1 MSRIVLANWKASL
14 APERALAWCDTFSA
28 AYTPRTG
35 IEVVL
40 AVPALVMDRVHQ
52 RLGALA
58 GVSLA
63 AQGISPYPQGSYT
76 GSLPAAWLRDTAKFA
91 LIGHRERRQYF
102 HETVQDVARQGYEA
116 LAEGLQPI
124 VCVDNDLLT
133 RQAAAFA
140 REELE
145 QLLWAWTP
153 ETPVALEMARTLDD
167 IAAQAA
173 QVARKTEGKGVLYG
187 GGVTPDNGGAI
198 WTLKGVSGILLGQ
211 GCLDAEKFAALV
223 NWLPV

>member
-14 APERALAWCDTFSA
+14 APERALAWCDSFSA

-35 IEVVL
+35 LEVVL

-153 ETPVALEMARTLDD
+153 ETPVALEMAQRLAEAAPLVLQTIKRATLETLPKSPAE
-167 IAAQAA
+167 IAYPQMGYLTEIAQSEDYKEGVAA
-173 QVARKTEGKGVLYG
+173 FTEKRKAVFRGK
-187 GGVTPDNGGAI
+187 
-198 WTLKGVSGILLGQ
+198 
-211 GCLDAEKFAALV
+211 
-223 NWLPV
+223 